1 MNQHDTIIA
10 WASAPGQSAR
20 AVLRFSGAWADIS
33 RVLHGA
39 AHPGVS
45 RATLRAG
52 ELSLPVLAITW
63 RGPRSYTGQDGAD
76 VLIPGNPS
84 LVDMLLRRV
93 TAGQGIRQAAPG
105 EFSARACLAGKLS
118 IEQAE
123 GVAAVIAAEG
133 AADLAA
139 AVDLSQGV
147 TGRLYRDWADE
158 VTRLLALVE
167 AGIDFTDQ
175 EDVRAISP
183 GDLARAC
190 AAAASE
196 MRAAIGVTGAWEV
209 LPRVVL
215 AGRPNAGKSTL
226 FNALLGRRRAIAS
239 PVAGTTRDVLVEPLD
254 LSMDMPGAGAV
265 LLADMPGL
273 HCRPLDQAAS
283 EPETESDGQA
293 QAAARD
299 ALASADLVLWCDP
312 SGRFEDG
319 EIADVRAVIRVRTC
333 ADRGGAG
340 SEDIAVC
347 ALDGWHLAALRRAV
361 AQATWGES
369 RAAARAGLLPR
380 HRAALSAAAV
390 ALEDVI
396 ASPDGEPALVAE
408 RLREAAL
415 ALGELVGR
423 INPDDVLARV
433 FSTFCI
439 GK

>member
-1 MNQHDTIIA
+1 MNLHDTIIA

-20 AVLRFSGAWADIS
+20 AVLRFSGAWAAIS

-39 AHPGVS
+39 ALPGVS
-45 RATLRAG
+45 TATLRAEG
-52 ELSLPVLAITW
+52 LSLPVLAITW

-76 VLIPGNPS
+76 VLVPGNPN
-84 LVDMLLRRV
+84 LVALLLRRI
-93 TAGQGIRQAAPG
+93 TARGDIRQAAPG
-105 EFSARACLAGKLS
+105 EFSARACLAGKLT

-133 AADLAA
+133 SAELAA
-139 AVDLSQGV
+139 ARDLSQGV
-147 TGRLYRDWADE
+147 TGRRYRAWADE

-190 AAAASE
+190 AELAGAMRE
-196 MRAAIGVTGAWEV
+196 MTGASGEGAA

-226 FNALLGRRRAIAS
+226 FNALLGRRRAIVS
-239 PVAGTTRDVLVEPLD
+239 PVVGTTRDVLEEPLD

-273 HCRPLDQAAS
+273 ERETVS
-283 EPETESDGQA
+283 EPNSESERQA

-299 ALASADLVLWCDP
+299 ALGAADLVLWCDP
-312 SGRFEDG
+312 SGRFEGG
-319 EIADVRAVIRVRTC
+319 EFADARALVRVRTC

-340 SEDIAVC
+340 TEDIAVC
-347 ALDGWHLAALRRAV
+347 AIDGWHLAVLRRAV
-361 AQATWGES
+361 AHATWGAS

-380 HRAALSAAAV
+380 HRGAIASAAV
-390 ALEDVI
+390 ALGDV
-396 ASPDGEPALVAE
+396 AGAPDREPALVAE
-408 RLREAAL
+408 RLREAAIW
-415 ALGELVGR
+415 LGELVGR
-423 INPDDVLARV
+423 IHPDDVLARV
-433 FSTFCI
+433 FATFCV

>member
-1 MNQHDTIIA
+1 MNLHDTIVA

-20 AVLRFSGAWADIS
+20 AVLRFSGTWGDIS

-39 AHPGVS
+39 ALPGVS
-45 RATLRAG
+45 RALLCAG

-76 VLIPGNPS
+76 VLVPGNQN

-93 TAGQGIRQAAPG
+93 TSGGAIRQAAPG
-105 EFSARACLAGKLS
+105 EFSARACLAGKLT

-133 AADLAA
+133 EADLAA
-139 AVDLSQGV
+139 ARDLAQGV
-147 TGRLYRDWADE
+147 TGRRYRAWADE

-183 GDLARAC
+183 SDLARAC
-190 AAAASE
+190 AVLSGE
-196 MRAAIGVTGAWEV
+196 MSGVIGTVGEGST

-226 FNALLGRRRAIAS
+226 FNALLGRRRAVAS
-239 PVAGTTRDVLVEPLD
+239 EVAGTTRDVLEEHLD
-254 LSMDMPGAGAV
+254 LSLDLAGAGTV
-265 LLADMPGL
+265 LLTDMPGL
-273 HCRPLDQAAS
+273 EAEADDQAGS
-283 EPETESDGQA
+283 ESDRQA
-293 QAAARD
+293 QAAAQD
-299 ALASADLVLWCDP
+299 ALRASDLVLWCDP

-319 EIADVRAVIRVRTC
+319 VVTSARAVIRVRTC
-333 ADRGGAG
+333 ADRGAAG
-340 SEDIAVC
+340 DEDIAVC
-347 ALDGWHLAALRRAV
+347 AIDGWHLAALR
-361 AQATWGES
+361 QAIAGAAWGAS
-369 RAAARAGLLPR
+369 RGASRAGLLPR
-380 HRAALSAAAV
+380 HRAAIAAAAQALADV
-390 ALEDVI
+390 AS
-396 ASPDGEPALVAE
+396 APDGEPALVAE

-415 ALGELVGR
+415 SLGELVGR
-423 INPDDVLARV
+423 ISPDDVLARV